1 MSTSILSGSTK
12 FVACLMAL
20 LGMLVMIIASSR
32 AEGSTFWL
40 AAGVGAIA
48 IVLAG
53 ARLIGSRE
61 GGEVGPHAV
70 GQSPTSDQLDEEE
83 DVPATHAAGDIVSLV
98 DQMLTRGRYALLLRP
113 QIAQNLSPEL
123 YERARDALDREMAV
137 VPAGEVQLEPSVFD
151 IDYLLFA
158 QDDTEELRTL
168 VIPVQGVFFDR
179 YQVTNRQFQRFVSAG
194 GYQEMAIWDQEIWP
208 AVLDFVDS
216 TGHPGPRFWKN
227 GRFPPGE
234 ANLPVVGVSWYEA
247 AAYARWAGKRLP
259 TDAEWVKAGSWP
271 VTLSHN
277 TRLQRKYPWGDTMD
291 RGKANV
297 WGSGPG
303 RVVAVDEFAEGVS
316 VGGLYQ
322 LIGNAWEWTACNLD
336 LDPTV
341 EETGR
346 SERTLLKSI
355 RGGAFDTY
363 FENQANCQFASGENP
378 ISRKHNIGFRCA
390 LSVCDIAGPP
400 ADSPAIYQGGEHTE
414 PPPQGTP
421 ATASGEVAQV
431 DNSEIEEEALV

>member
-1 MSTSILSGSTK
+1 
-12 FVACLMAL
+12 MAL
-20 LGMLVMIIASSR
+20 LGVFVMIVASSR
-32 AEGSTFWL
+32 AEGSIFWL
-40 AAGVGAIA
+40 SAGVGAIA
-48 IVLAG
+48 IVLSA
-53 ARLIGSRE
+53 ARLIGSRASSDARSNE
-61 GGEVGPHAV
+61 ISQPAKVIEEV
-70 GQSPTSDQLDEEE
+70 DEEE
-83 DVPATHAAGDIVSLV
+83 LPAVNPGGDIVSLV
-98 DQMLTRGRYALLLRP
+98 DQMLSRGRYALLLRP
-113 QIAQNLSPEL
+113 QIAQNLTPEL
-123 YERARDALDREMAV
+123 YERARDALDHEMGV
-137 VPAGEVQLEPSVFD
+137 VPTGEVQLEPSVFD

-158 QDDTEELRTL
+158 QDDAEDLRTL
-168 VIPVQGVFFDR
+168 IIPVQGVFLDR
-179 YQVTNRQFQRFVSAG
+179 YPVTNKHFQRFVSAG

-227 GRFPPGE
+227 GRYPPGE
-234 ANLPVVGVSWYEA
+234 ANLPVVGISWYEA

-259 TDAEWVKAGSWP
+259 TDSEWVKAGSWP

-291 RGKANV
+291 RSKANV
-297 WGSGPG
+297 WGAGPG

-322 LIGNAWEWTACNLD
+322 LVGNVWEWTACNLD

-346 SERTLLKSI
+346 SERALLKSI

-400 ADSPAIYQGGEHTE
+400 SDVEQLPDEEPSTADQ
-414 PPPQGTP
+414 P
-421 ATASGEVAQV
+421 ATNENHQES
-431 DNSEIEEEALV
+431 EEEVLV

>member
-1 MSTSILSGSTK
+1 MQNSLLSGSTR
-12 FVACLMAL
+12 FTCWLIAL
-20 LGMLVMIIASSR
+20 LGVLVMLIASSR
-32 AEGSTFWL
+32 AKGSTFWL
-40 AAGVGAIA
+40 SAGVGAVA

-53 ARLIGSRE
+53 ARLFAHRGRDEAPSCEPSRSRTSE
-61 GGEVGPHAV
+61 CVDVEV
-70 GQSPTSDQLDEEE
+70 DEEL
-83 DVPATHAAGDIVSLV
+83 PSLGATGDIVSLV
-98 DQMLTRGRYALLLRP
+98 DQMLSRGRYALLLRP
-113 QIAQNLSPEL
+113 QIAQSLSGEL
-123 YERARDALDREMAV
+123 YSRASDVLDREMGV

-158 QDDTEELRTL
+158 QDEAEDLRSL
-168 VIPVQGVFFDR
+168 IIPVQSVFLDR
-179 YQVTNRQFQRFVSAG
+179 HSVTNKQFQRFVSAG

-208 AVLDFVDS
+208 AVLDFVDR

-247 AAYARWAGKRLP
+247 AAYSRWVGKRLP

-291 RGKANV
+291 RSKANV
-297 WGSGPG
+297 WGAGPG

-316 VGGLYQ
+316 VGGLNQ
-322 LIGNAWEWTACNLD
+322 LVGNVWEWTACNLD

-400 ADSPAIYQGGEHTE
+400 AAGVNAGSVPTPVHEHT
-414 PPPQGTP
+414 
-421 ATASGEVAQV
+421 VAVEIHQ
-431 DNSEIEEEALV
+431 EIEEEALV

>member
-1 MSTSILSGSTK
+1 MSTAILSGSHR
-12 FVACLMAL
+12 FIACLMAL
-20 LGMLVMIIASSR
+20 LGLLVMIIASSR

-40 AAGVGAIA
+40 SAGVGAIA

-53 ARLIGSRE
+53 ARLIGSRDACDVASHKAIQTSFSE
-61 GGEVGPHAV
+61 
-70 GQSPTSDQLDEEE
+70 QSDDDEDLSSANATG
-83 DVPATHAAGDIVSLV
+83 DVVSLV

-113 QIAQNLSPEL
+113 QIAQNLTPEL
-123 YERARDALDREMAV
+123 YERARDALDREMGV

-158 QDDTEELRTL
+158 QDESEELRTL

-179 YQVTNRQFQRFVSAG
+179 YQVTNKQFQRFVTAG
-194 GYQEMAIWDQEIWP
+194 GYQEMAIWDQEVWP

-216 TGHPGPRFWKN
+216 TGQPGPRFWKN

-247 AAYARWAGKRLP
+247 AAYSRWAGKRLP

-271 VTLSHN
+271 VTLSHS

-303 RVVAVDEFAEGVS
+303 RVVAVDEFSEGVS

-322 LIGNAWEWTACNLD
+322 LVGNVWEWTACNLD

-346 SERTLLKSI
+346 SERALLKSI

-363 FENQANCQFASGENP
+363 FENQANCQFPSGENP
-378 ISRKHNIGFRCA
+378 ISR
-390 LSVCDIAGPP
+390 
-400 ADSPAIYQGGEHTE
+400 
-414 PPPQGTP
+414 
-421 ATASGEVAQV
+421 
-431 DNSEIEEEALV
+431 